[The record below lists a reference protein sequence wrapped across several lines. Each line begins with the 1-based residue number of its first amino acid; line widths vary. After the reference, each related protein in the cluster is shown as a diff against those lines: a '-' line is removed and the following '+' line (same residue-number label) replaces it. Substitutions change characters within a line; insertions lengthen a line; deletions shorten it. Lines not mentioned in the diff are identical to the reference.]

1 MNGAAV
7 LVDILNGKGVDC
19 VFCSPG
25 SEWPPVWEELA
36 RRRATNEQVPAYL
49 NVCHEETAI
58 AMESGFAKATG
69 WFGCELRTFMTFAS

>member
-7 LVDILNGKGVDC
+7 PVDILDGKGGDC
-19 VFCSPG
+19 VFRWAG
-25 SEWPPVWEELA
+25 SERPPVREELA
-36 RRRATNEQVPAYL
+36 RRRATNEQVPEYL